1 MQRGKGRVETVAA
14 AGMKRR
20 KSVEEVEGNK
30 FNIENAKGNL
40 NFFFL
45 MKEKKNIRYRCKCT
59 F

>member
-40 NFFFL
+40 NFFFFDERE
-45 MKEKKNIRYRCKCT
+45 EKYKI
-59 F
+59 